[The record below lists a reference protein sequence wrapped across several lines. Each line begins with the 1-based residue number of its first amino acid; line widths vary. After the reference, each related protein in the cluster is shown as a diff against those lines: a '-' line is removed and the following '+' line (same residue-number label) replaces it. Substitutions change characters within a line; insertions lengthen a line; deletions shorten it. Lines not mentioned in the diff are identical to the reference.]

1 MTSQV
6 AHIRMKE
13 PRKLECK
20 ETQQSLDQ
28 WKMQFRQYVKQDD
41 HYRKFLSSEIQ
52 WQPHAVNYGFEVETD
67 GLKRSAR
74 EQKEDCCDFLHTLAT
89 FLPHGYLTEKIV
101 TTSTSFLNAFEMIQ
115 EHFGLLPTQESFL
128 DIESYSKKS
137 NESHRQF
144 YERLMAHAM

>member
-67 GLKRSAR
+67 GLKR
-74 EQKEDCCDFLHTLAT
+74 
-89 FLPHGYLTEKIV
+89 
-101 TTSTSFLNAFEMIQ
+101 
-115 EHFGLLPTQESFL
+115 
-128 DIESYSKKS
+128 
-137 NESHRQF
+137 
-144 YERLMAHAM
+144 